1 MAIKTIVIRGKGIRK
16 EDAAG
21 GVITPGH
28 LIEKTSTGTVV
39 VHANAGLNAMN
50 LYAVENDLLGKG
62 IDDDYASGDNVLY
75 EAMPPGSEV
84 YALVID
90 GTAAILQ
97 AAFLESDGAGG
108 VQTAIADAATDT
120 AQRNAIIGQALE
132 AIDNSG
138 GGAPV
143 RIRLEVA

>member
-16 EDAAG
+16 EAAAG

-28 LIEKTSTGTVV
+28 LIEKSSTGTVV
-39 VHANAGLNAMN
+39 VHNSGADNAMK
-50 LYAVENDLLGKG
+50 LFAVENDLVGKG

-75 EAMPPGSEV
+75 EACHSGMEV
-84 YALVID
+84 FALVID

-108 VQTAIADAATDT
+108 VQTAVADAATDT
-120 AQRNAIIGQALE
+120 DQRIAIIGQALE
-132 AIDNSG
+132 AVDNSG

-143 RIRLEVA
+143 RIKMEVA

>member
-1 MAIKTIVIRGKGIRK
+1 MPNTIILRGKGIRK

-39 VHANAGLNAMN
+39 VHSSAGLNAMKQF
-50 LYAVENDLLGKG
+50 AVENDLVGKA
-62 IDDDYASGDNVLY
+62 ITDDYASGDNVLY
-75 EAMPPGSEV
+75 EVCPPGTEV
-84 YALVID
+84 NALVIN

-120 AQRNAIIGQALE
+120 AQRSAIIGQALE
-132 AIDNSG
+132 AVDNSG

-143 RIRLEVA
+143 RIKIEVM